1 MLFIKALWLI
11 TALGCIG
18 FMQSAATAEVSQI
31 TFHFYGA
38 EDCPP
43 CMAFK
48 RKGLPVVEQSA
59 RASGYMIAA
68 NIISRTVNVPKPGA
82 FGATDPI
89 LRLAAEQMSVV
100 YPPIFFVTRGSE
112 VDSIHGHD
120 WRAAMARA
128 ELLAARPTN

>member
-59 RASGYMIAA
+59 RASGYDLFGIRVHLG
-68 NIISRTVNVPKPGA
+68 NIG
-82 FGATDPI
+82 
-89 LRLAAEQMSVV
+89 
-100 YPPIFFVTRGSE
+100 
-112 VDSIHGHD
+112 
-120 WRAAMARA
+120 
-128 ELLAARPTN
+128 